1 MTRAVF
7 IGTGDLHSNSTLGLC
22 PPTVVLDDE
31 GTYHAS
37 KAQLWLW
44 QCWNDLIA
52 EAKGLLRPGDKVYG
66 TVNGDTADVNPK
78 TTQLITFNNSDAV
91 SLAVNTVQPLRDM
104 CVDGFWVQ
112 RGTNAHDGPAG
123 SMAEMV
129 AHRLDAT
136 KYPRDSERFS
146 CWYLV
151 AKLGG
156 LVFDVTHH
164 GPSGLLP
171 WTRMN
176 AAGRVAFE
184 LMELYLSQGKM
195 PPAVALRSHRHKLID
210 SFDNYP
216 VRVIGLPAWQMATEY
231 AHKVAPRRP
240 CDIGGVICIVEDGH
254 LDVRHVTFKPK
265 AEEVWEPEECQW
277 GNEGGTQT
285 AEITELGQDTVQSVN
300 MSQAQP
306 DQPPQ
311 PSPQQLAESTLV
323 NRSSSRLSWRQRFE

>member
-1 MTRAVF
+1 MTRAIFV
-7 IGTGDLHSNSTLGLC
+7 GTGDLHSNSTLGLC
-22 PPTVVLDDE
+22 PPEVVLDDE

-44 QCWNDLIA
+44 QCWNDLIK
-52 EAKGLLRPGDKVYG
+52 EAKGLLKAGDRVYG
-66 TVNGDTADVNPK
+66 LANGDTADVNPR
-78 TTQLITFNNSDAV
+78 TTQLITFNDSDAV

-104 CVDGFWVQ
+104 CVDGFWVL
-112 RGTNAHDGPAG
+112 RGTGAHDGPAG
-123 SMAEMV
+123 SMAELV

-136 KYPRDSERFS
+136 KYPRSSERFS

-164 GPSGLLP
+164 GPAGLLP

-184 LMELYLSQGKM
+184 LMELYLGQGKM

-210 SFDNYP
+210 SYDNYP
-216 VRVIGLPAWQMATEY
+216 VRVIGLPAWQLATEY

-240 CDIGGVICIVEDGH
+240 CDIGGIICIVEDGH
-254 LDVRHVTFKPK
+254 LDVRHVKFKPQP
-265 AEEVWEPEECQW
+265 EEVWCDD
-277 GNEGGTQT
+277 
-285 AEITELGQDTVQSVN
+285 A
-300 MSQAQP
+300 
-306 DQPPQ
+306 
-311 PSPQQLAESTLV
+311 PSSLASEKRES
-323 NRSSSRLSWRQRFE
+323 